1 MRQER
6 HIVKFRDKLSGTTR
20 RIQRRINTIILA
32 RIVNL
37 RKIYISL
44 RDDMSVL
51 SDWFK
56 IVRAKLGGFIM
67 RQERY
72 TVKSRDELP
81 GIVWIITALLAIL
94 YFGGYIIICLLR

>member
-6 HIVKFRDKLSGTTR
+6 HTVKFRDKLSGTIR
-20 RIQRRINTIILA
+20 RIQCRINTIILA
-32 RIVNL
+32 RIVSL

-44 RDDMSVL
+44 RDDMSAL

-94 YFGGYIIICLLR
+94 YFGCYIIICLLR

>member
-6 HIVKFRDKLSGTTR
+6 HTVKFRDKLFGTIR
-20 RIQRRINTIILA
+20 RIQCRINTIILA

-72 TVKSRDELP
+72 TVKSRDELL

>member
-1 MRQER
+1 
-6 HIVKFRDKLSGTTR
+6 
-20 RIQRRINTIILA
+20 
-32 RIVNL
+32 
-37 RKIYISL
+37 
-44 RDDMSVL
+44 MSVL